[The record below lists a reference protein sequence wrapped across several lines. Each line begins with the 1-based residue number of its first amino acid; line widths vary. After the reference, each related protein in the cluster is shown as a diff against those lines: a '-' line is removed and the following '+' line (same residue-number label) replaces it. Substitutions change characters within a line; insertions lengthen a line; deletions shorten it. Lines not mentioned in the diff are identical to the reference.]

1 MSFKPAW
8 DELSIQP
15 AASVMP
21 FRTKATVVVVVVVV
35 VVVDCLFVGGGL
47 GAVSLGWALSGL
59 KLFVS
64 RLHRFQ
70 AGSFRRYD
78 PVES

>member
-8 DELSIQP
+8 DEYSIQP

-35 VVVDCLFVGGGL
+35 VVDCLFVGGGL
-47 GAVSLGWALSGL
+47 GPVSLGWALSGL